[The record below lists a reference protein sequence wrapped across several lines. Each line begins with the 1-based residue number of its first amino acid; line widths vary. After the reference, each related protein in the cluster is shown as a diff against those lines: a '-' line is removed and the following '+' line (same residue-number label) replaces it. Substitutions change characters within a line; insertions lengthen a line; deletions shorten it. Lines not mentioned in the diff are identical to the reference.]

1 MNYLIALDPHSFCE
15 KSYGASA
22 DLKTYITVF
31 PLREGRICGTEVQR
45 LRFFNMAT
53 SPAINASFLS
63 RDHFFN
69 WISRFLVKPSVGY
82 DSEYTT

>member
-1 MNYLIALDPHSFCE
+1 MPGSDPRKIAPTEPLP
-15 KSYGASA
+15 
-22 DLKTYITVF
+22 DLKTYIAVF

-45 LRFFNMAT
+45 LRFFNMVT

-69 WISRFLVKPSVGY
+69 WISRFLAKPSVGY
-82 DSEYTT
+82 DSEYTA

>member
-1 MNYLIALDPHSFCE
+1 
-15 KSYGASA
+15 
-22 DLKTYITVF
+22 
-31 PLREGRICGTEVQR
+31 
-45 LRFFNMAT
+45 MAT

-69 WISRFLVKPSVGY
+69 WISRFLAKPSVGY